1 MFLLVIVLV
10 ILAAYLLNHSLLFLL
25 AALFVGTFIY
35 DWLLLRFTFPKLI
48 LDWEPPHQLFARQT
62 ATFVLNLTSGNRL
75 FPIRELHFEIHGIG
89 LKSEPQKVERLPP
102 KEPQQ
107 VSINLHPMKRGRLK
121 LSEMSMRCA
130 YPFGFWERYQTQPLN
145 QELLVFPAL
154 LPQGPEELLG
164 RQHRRGTI
172 PRNAQDF
179 QYLAKYRTGDDVR
192 LIHWRKS
199 TLLET
204 PVLRKDL
211 SQVNAAKPKVLVADP
226 CHDFELGLSAL
237 ATLAVTTH
245 LTEDWSLW
253 TAKGIQ
259 PLPTPFDLLIA
270 LAKLQP
276 LEQDALT
283 QIAADTGLEIIRVS
297 EIAEAAKAESLQA
310 SESKQE
316 TVSAD

>member
-1 MFLLVIVLV
+1 MFLLVILLVL
-10 ILAAYLLNHSLLFLL
+10 LAAYLLNHSLLFLL
-25 AALFVGTFIY
+25 AGLFVGTFIY
-35 DWLLLRFTFPKLI
+35 DGLLLKFIFPTLKLE
-48 LDWEPPHQLFARQT
+48 WEAPHQWFAGQT
-62 ATFVLNLTSGNRL
+62 TPLLLNLSCSNR
-75 FPIRELHFEIHGIG
+75 FSSIRELHFQVHG
-89 LKSEPQKVERLPP
+89 LAVDSEPKKLETLDP
-102 KEPQQ
+102 KETKSLSLNIRP
-107 VSINLHPMKRGRLK
+107 VRRGRLK
-121 LSEMSMRCA
+121 LSDITMRCA
-130 YPFGFWERYQTQPLN
+130 YPFGFWETRQTQTID

-172 PRNAQDF
+172 PRNTQDF

-199 TLLET
+199 TLLDT

-226 CHDFELGLSAL
+226 CPDFELGLSAL

-253 TAKGIQ
+253 TAKGLQ
-259 PLPTPFDLLIA
+259 PMATPMDLLVA

-276 LEQDALT
+276 LSQNELN
-283 QIAADTGLEIIRVS
+283 QIAAEPDMEIVRVS
-297 EIAEAAKAESLQA
+297 EIAEAAKAEGIRQDTATPATS
-310 SESKQE
+310 
-316 TVSAD
+316 T